1 MESSRIKILVD
12 SYFKGVT
19 TREEEIELANYLAST
34 DNLPTEYAS
43 VKMMFEAMGLLR
55 QTQAPKRILE
65 RKRKASWKHLTA
77 GLTVAASILLIIV
90 ATTNKTIYTEQTTPA
105 IICHVDGTLV
115 SNQATAE
122 HEARRIL
129 DNMNANINLA
139 MASVDKIS
147 IISRQVTNN

>member
-12 SYFKGVT
+12 SYFEGVT

-65 RKRKASWKHLTA
+65 LKRKASWKHLTA

-122 HEARRIL
+122 YEARRIL
-129 DNMNANINLA
+129 DNMNANITLA

-147 IISRQVTNN
+147 IISTKR

>member
-12 SYFKGVT
+12 SYFEGIT

-65 RKRKASWKHLTA
+65 RKRKAPWKHLTA

-90 ATTNKTIYTEQTTPA
+90 ATTNKTIYTEHTTPA

-129 DNMNANINLA
+129 GNMNANINLA